1 MIRNSK
7 GFQFLWNNFGVK
19 INSMFGFIELPGNSN
34 DWRSPLSD
42 DKRNVV
48 RFQVH
53 QLLTFVDDVVV
64 IDFMI
69 FSSSWKKEEEE

>member
-1 MIRNSK
+1 M
-7 GFQFLWNNFGVK
+7 
-19 INSMFGFIELPGNSN
+19 
-34 DWRSPLSD
+34 SD
-42 DKRNVV
+42 DKRDVV